1 MSKKLKDL
9 GVGEEVVGME
19 SVGEAT
25 VVEETIVEAEP
36 VVEAPVASTL
46 FVDEAGNEW
55 VLTPSGE
62 KIRL

>member
-9 GVGEEVVGME
+9 GVGEEVAGVE
-19 SVGEAT
+19 TVGEAP
-25 VVEETIVEAEP
+25 VVAEAEP

>member
-1 MSKKLKDL
+1 MSKKAKEF
-9 GVGEEVVGME
+9 GIGEEVAGVE
-19 SVGEAT
+19 SVGEAP
-25 VVEETIVEAEP
+25 VVAEAEP
-36 VVEAPVASTL
+36 VVEAPSVL